1 MQTIFLALNGVF
13 ENPEDRK
20 TPIYELQ
27 GFDTFYESRKL
38 IKIDWFLL
46 YFILIK
52 YILFQLIGHLSF
64 WQLIHLHQIQ
74 N

>member
-1 MQTIFLALNGVF
+1 MIGVWMQTIFLALNGVF

-38 IKIDWFLL
+38 IKID
-46 YFILIK
+46 
-52 YILFQLIGHLSF
+52 
-64 WQLIHLHQIQ
+64 
-74 N
+74 